1 MSESS
6 VVQEMRE
13 ALLKIKSLF
22 RDIDLNRD
30 TIENE
35 AYALADSA
43 LAIPLRNCDIGTVE
57 EQQERFKYFCRREDG
72 GTCLCCPCASY
83 EDCVLAWTQLP
94 YESEEGK

>member
-22 RDIDLNRD
+22 RDIDLSKD
-30 TIENE
+30 TPEGE

-43 LAIPLRNCDIGTVE
+43 LDLPLRNCDVGTAKD
-57 EQQERFKYFCRREDG
+57 QYDRMRIWFRDHTDPYGWSDERALKW
-72 GTCLCCPCASY
+72 A
-83 EDCVLAWTQLP
+83 QLP
-94 YESEEGK
+94 YEIKAADGN